1 MQGEISV
8 SVENDVVRVTSIG
21 RASELAALA
30 IERARDAAKACNLQR
45 VLFDIRQVDMDDG
58 FRRIMNYGELARR
71 LGFDNSYRFAVL
83 NSRFD
88 DKMRFI
94 EITAIAYQLRA
105 RIFTDAGAALDWL
118 KQ

>member
-1 MQGEISV
+1 VQGQISV
-8 SVENDVVRVTSIG
+8 SVENDVVRVTSVG
-21 RASELAALA
+21 RASELAELA
-30 IERARDAAKACNLQR
+30 IERARDSAQAHKLQR

-58 FRRIMNYGELARR
+58 FTRIMNYGELARR

-83 NSRFD
+83 NSHFD

-94 EITAIAYQLRA
+94 EITAVAYQLHA

>member
-1 MQGEISV
+1 MESGISV
-8 SVENDVVRVTSIG
+8 SVENDVVRVTSVG
-21 RASELAALA
+21 RASQVAERA
-30 IERARDAAKACNLQR
+30 IERARDAAQAHKLQR

-83 NSRFD
+83 NSHFD

-105 RIFTDAGAALDWL
+105 RIFTDDGAALDWL